1 MTLKQLL
8 DKASSAFDC
17 DGIMAQ
23 MYDKNGV
30 ECPDAG
36 KQGDTL
42 GLFLVRELA
51 DTFDPDACDLEQLA
65 IARRAVD
72 MANEQLNDV
81 HMALDP
87 EEQP

>member
-1 MTLKQLL
+1 
-8 DKASSAFDC
+8 
-17 DGIMAQ
+17 

-30 ECPDAG
+30 ESPDAC

-42 GLFLVRELA
+42 ALFLVLELT
-51 DTFDPDACDLEQLA
+51 DTFDPEASDRDQLA
-65 IARRAVD
+65 TARRAVD

-87 EEQP
+87 EEQS